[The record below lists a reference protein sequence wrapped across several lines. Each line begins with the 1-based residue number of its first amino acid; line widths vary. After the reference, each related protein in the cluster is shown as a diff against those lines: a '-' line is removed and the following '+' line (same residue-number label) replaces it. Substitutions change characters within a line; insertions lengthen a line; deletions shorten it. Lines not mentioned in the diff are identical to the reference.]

1 MLAPKSDFIGLE
13 DGRVHLATGGQ
24 PPLLKAHRSAFE
36 AYAADKAAG
45 AAGYQRHWD
54 VGLQVKERLA
64 ALTGL
69 PAGDHALIGSAS
81 EGIARVLSAVEWQAG
96 DNVVVADKDYASG
109 RHALL
114 RLQSLGVEPRVV
126 SARGWRIEVDDLQAA
141 CDARTRVLY
150 VSQVTSLTG
159 QRLDIAALSA
169 GLAGRDTV
177 LIVDASHAL
186 GVVPVDGRL
195 ADFTVSSCY
204 KYLCAT
210 QSGIL
215 AWNRARRPDF
225 DPMAVGWASGSDAP
239 DGRAYAPHGD
249 ARRAQAGNSNHLD
262 VYLLK
267 ASLDYLMPYG
277 VDAIARHV
285 AGLGETLHRGL
296 TERGLELITPAPS
309 AERAGN
315 IAFAH
320 ADNADIVQ
328 RAADAGIHLWDG
340 SGRVRCSVHLF
351 NTDDDIARLFAW
363 IDAGGIKE
371 AVRGRAI
378 EK

>member
-159 QRLDIAALSA
+159 QRLDIAEPIS
-169 GLAGRDTV
+169 
-177 LIVDASHAL
+177 
-186 GVVPVDGRL
+186 
-195 ADFTVSSCY
+195 
-204 KYLCAT
+204 
-210 QSGIL
+210 
-215 AWNRARRPDF
+215 
-225 DPMAVGWASGSDAP
+225 
-239 DGRAYAPHGD
+239 
-249 ARRAQAGNSNHLD
+249 
-262 VYLLK
+262 
-267 ASLDYLMPYG
+267 
-277 VDAIARHV
+277 
-285 AGLGETLHRGL
+285 
-296 TERGLELITPAPS
+296 
-309 AERAGN
+309 
-315 IAFAH
+315 
-320 ADNADIVQ
+320 
-328 RAADAGIHLWDG
+328 
-340 SGRVRCSVHLF
+340 
-351 NTDDDIARLFAW
+351 
-363 IDAGGIKE
+363 
-371 AVRGRAI
+371 
-378 EK
+378 